1 LSSGKTSLERISE
14 IAKYANELGIDSA
27 SKLLGL
33 SRETIRRSIRNYNS
47 GKRETPAE
55 PLASNDSLYKKLC
68 ERFSPAELSAI
79 ANGKALNPSGVARPV
94 IDFDG
99 EDVCI
104 GFVTDTHIGGKE
116 FGDSLWVSF
125 LKECERE
132 GVEMILHAGDVHEG
146 MSNRPEQ
153 VYNLNDIGV
162 SAQMEHSREIFGMT
176 DIPIKVIDG
185 NHDRWGIKSN
195 GLFMVRDLCEQVPNA
210 EFIGCDIGEV
220 VINGSR
226 WMLWHGEDGS
236 SYATSYRVQKLI
248 ESFTGGSKPHVLL
261 CGHTHKQGY
270 FFERNVHAVSGGAL
284 SYQSDWMRSTRKA
297 CHTGFHIIRAKIKD
311 GQIVRFSPTFYPFYN

>member
-1 LSSGKTSLERISE
+1 MSGKISAERIAE
-14 IAKYANELGIDSA
+14 IAELANELGIDSA
-27 SKLLGL
+27 AKSFGL
-33 SRETIRRSIRNYNS
+33 SRETVRRRLREYNS
-47 GKRETPAE
+47 GKRDATAE
-55 PLASNDSLYKKLC
+55 PLASSDALYKKLC
-68 ERFSPAELSAI
+68 ERFSPAELAAI
-79 ANGKALNPSGVARPV
+79 ANGKALNPSGIARPV

-99 EDVCI
+99 EEVCI

-116 FGDSLWVSF
+116 FDDSLWYSF
-125 LKECERE
+125 IAECERE
-132 GVEMILHAGDVHEG
+132 GVDMILHAGDVHEG
-146 MSNRPEQ
+146 MSNRGDQ
-153 VYNLNDIGV
+153 VYGLEDIGV
-162 SAQMEHSREIFGMT
+162 SAQMDHARKLFRST

-195 GLFMVRDLCEQVPNA
+195 GLFMVRDLCRNLDHV
-210 EFIGCDIGEV
+210 EFIGCDIGDV
-220 VINGSR
+220 IINGSR

-236 SYATSYRVQKLI
+236 SYATSYRVQKII
-248 ESFTGGSKPHVLL
+248 ESFTGGNKPSVLL

-297 CHTGFHIIRAKIKD
+297 CHTGFHIIRARIKD

>member
-1 LSSGKTSLERISE
+1 VACLKETIQE
-14 IAKYANELGIDSA
+14 IYKSALDIGVKATAEKYEIT
-27 SKLLGL
+27 
-33 SRETIRRSIRNYNS
+33 RETVRRRM
-47 GKRETPAE
+47 REAKAEGREAIAE
-55 PLASNDSLYKKLC
+55 PIISDSVLYKKLC

-79 ANGKALNPSGVARPV
+79 ANGKALNPHGFARPV

-99 EDVCI
+99 DDVCI

-116 FGDSLWVSF
+116 FGDSLWMSF

-162 SAQMEHSREIFGMT
+162 SAQMEHARELFSAT
-176 DIPIKVIDG
+176 KIPIKVIDG

-195 GLFMVRDLCEQVPNA
+195 GLFMVRDLCERVPNA

-297 CHTGFHIIRAKIKD
+297 CHTGFHIISARIKD